1 MSFRLSSKAVPTP
14 PHSAAAQ
21 PAGDGPRPPASSRF
35 ETECAAF
42 FSEAVQVFGVPK
54 SVGQIYGLLF
64 ASPEPLSF
72 SDIVERL
79 DISKG
84 SASQGL
90 QLLRSLGAINV
101 AVAKQPERNAMG
113 ETGADKAK
121 QQQGSSSM
129 AGGPLRPAPDA
140 PRREYFEPEMS
151 LRRLVGGVMR
161 ERVSPLAAARTNR
174 LERLRELAKSDEV
187 AGDFYLMRVKQLE
200 VWSRRLGT
208 VLPALTMML
217 GPKSSK

>member
-1 MSFRLSSKAVPTP
+1 LFSHLSSRAVPAP
-14 PHSAAAQ
+14 RCSVEAG
-21 PAGDGPRPPASSRF
+21 PAGGGGRPPAGGCF

-42 FSEAVQVFGVPK
+42 FSEVVQVFGVPK

-101 AVAKQPERNAMG
+101 AVAKQPERNAKG
-113 ETGADKAK
+113 ATGADKAK
-121 QQQGSSSM
+121 QQQGSSSTP
-129 AGGPLRPAPDA
+129 GGPLRLAPDA
-140 PRREYFEPEMS
+140 LRREYFEPEMS
-151 LRRLVGGVMR
+151 LRRLVGGVMQ
-161 ERVSPLAAARTNR
+161 ERISPLAAASTNR

-187 AGDFYLMRVKQLE
+187 AGDFYLTRVKQLE
-200 VWSRRLGT
+200 VWRRRLRT
-208 VLPALTMML
+208 VLPVLTMML